1 MADARVTLELLE
13 EVLTQRDPAHRPAH
27 GGGPRGAQPA
37 ELRRPV
43 AGVKEAAGARVVGA
57 LIEVRSHALCLRR
70 AARVGPGEELGGRP
84 ARAIDTHEAVPV
96 ARDPDAEDGDL
107 FFARRLERAVDAL
120 RDELDE
126 CVRV

>member
-27 GGGPRGAQPA
+27 GGGPRGTQPA

-57 LIEVRSHALCLRR
+57 LIEMRSHALGFRR
-70 AARVGPGEELGGRP
+70 AARVGPGGELGGRP
-84 ARAIDTHEAVPV
+84 ARANNNHQAVPV
-96 ARDPDAEDGDL
+96 AREPGTAECDL
-107 FFARRLERAVDAL
+107 FF
-120 RDELDE
+120 
-126 CVRV
+126 